1 MAKSKLN
8 FADVDE
14 FMRELEHPLHAELC
28 ALRSLIMGVDPA
40 IQEGIKWNAPSFF
53 LNDYFA
59 TFNLRS
65 RDEIQVIFHT
75 GAKVKESSVIGV
87 EIDDPFGMIKWLAK
101 DRCLLT
107 VQDISDLESK
117 RSSLE
122 TIIRQWIAQM

>member
-1 MAKSKLN
+1 MAKTKLN
-8 FADVDE
+8 SADVDE
-14 FMRELEHPLHAELC
+14 FMLTLEHPLHAELS
-28 ALRSLIMGVDPA
+28 ALRSLIMGVDPS

-53 LNDYFA
+53 FNDYFA

-65 RDEIQVIFHT
+65 RDQIQVIFHT

-87 EIDDPFGMIKWLAK
+87 EIDDPFGMVKWLAK
-101 DRCLLT
+101 DRCLMTL
-107 VQDISDLESK
+107 QDMADLESK